1 MSYLTLASALIAILG
16 LAFAVTGIRRLMQRR
31 FVKSI
36 ALELSAGF
44 ILLLAFSAFLL
55 ASNLYTYQR
64 LTYEQPVAEVSFVQR
79 GKQDFKVEIKSLD
92 SSFQR
97 SFNLQGDEWQL
108 DAQVLTWQGVAS
120 LFGLDAN
127 YRLHRIAGRYL
138 SIEQE
143 RQSPRSV
150 FSLVKELPYA
160 KSIPIDTG
168 QFDLWQ
174 FAHEQQRWLHWVDAA
189 YGSAVFLPMTD
200 GATYNVTISRTGL
213 IARPA
218 NKAARQAVSR
228 WIGL

>member
-213 IARPA
+213 VARPV
-218 NKAARQAVSR
+218 NKAARKAVSR

>member
-16 LAFAVTGIRRLMQRR
+16 LAFAVTGIRRLFQRR
-31 FVKSI
+31 FLKSI

-44 ILLLAFSAFLL
+44 ILLLALSAFLL

-64 LTYEQPVAEVSFVQR
+64 LTYEQPVAEVSFQQLA
-79 GKQDFKVEIKSLD
+79 KQDFSVEIKSLD

-97 SFNLQGDEWQL
+97 TFNLQGDEWQL

-120 LFGLDAN
+120 LLGLDAN
-127 YRLHRIAGRYL
+127 YRLHRISGRYL

-143 RQSPRSV
+143 QLSPRSV
-150 FSLVKELPYA
+150 FSLVKELPYSR
-160 KSIPIDTG
+160 SIPIDTG

-174 FAHEQQRWLHWVDAA
+174 FANEQRWLRWVDAA

-200 GATYNVTISRTGL
+200 GAVYNVTISRTGL
-213 IARPA
+213 MARPA
-218 NKAARQAVSR
+218 NKAAREAVSR